1 MALVFWEDKMEQ
13 WSYYQLSWKRLWQ
26 SRFEQ
31 GEVSS
36 SILDIMH

>member
-1 MALVFWEDKMEQ
+1 MALGFWEEKVEQ
-13 WSYYQLSWKRLWQ
+13 WSYFLRKWKKLWQ

-36 SILDIMH
+36 SILDMLH